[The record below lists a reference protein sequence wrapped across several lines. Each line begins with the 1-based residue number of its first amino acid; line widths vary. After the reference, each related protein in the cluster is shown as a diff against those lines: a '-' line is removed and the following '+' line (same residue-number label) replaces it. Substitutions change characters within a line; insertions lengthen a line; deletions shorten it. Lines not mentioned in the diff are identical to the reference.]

1 MNERLTRAS
10 GERASLRTNTSSRSN
25 VSTDVRVLGV
35 VEVRRA
41 GKLVALG
48 GVQQRRL
55 VGLLAVHH
63 GRTVGVSQIADALW
77 DRCDQPLAP
86 ERTIQTYISRLRGA
100 LGDAVVRRDA
110 GGYLIDSS
118 SIRLDADEFRTLLRS
133 ARGRPAGE
141 LASELQRALS
151 VWSGP
156 AFGEFADEAWAVAP
170 ALALESLRVSA
181 LEDLFGARISLGEHR
196 DVTFELEA
204 AFSQNLERP
213 VLTAHLMV
221 ALARSGR
228 QADALRVFQRHRR
241 LLLDDT
247 GLDPARMLIEL
258 EQQILANDSKPG
270 VPETVPEI
278 RGYELQTA
286 IGTGTCGTV
295 YRARQPVTNRAVAVK
310 VIDQLFADD
319 PDFVRRFD
327 ARAQRIARLEHPNVA
342 PLYDFWRERGAAYL
356 VYRLFTGG
364 NLADARQSEWELPHV
379 SKLVNDVGGALS
391 SGHRI
396 GLFHTNLHDGNVLF
410 DENERAILSD
420 YPLHIAESSAK
431 QNAAADCADFA
442 TLIWSVLAGRHV
454 REAER
459 NEYATSLQVLRPD
472 LPEGLAELLER
483 SISPKSVP
491 APSVEQFV
499 SEWNHLSA
507 ACGVVVGV
515 PIQWNDENPY
525 KGLRPFDE
533 GDAEDF
539 FGREH
544 LVETIEQRIV
554 TERFVVV
561 VGPSGSGKS
570 SVIRAGLVPRMRDKG
585 WFVATMRPG
594 ANPQGALADALA
606 LAEMPAILEQ
616 PNEPQKLL
624 IVVDQLEE
632 LYSICES
639 DTLRSRF
646 LSELIAAAQGSNGV
660 TRVIATLRADFLGV
674 VLQHREL
681 GTLMSTATVLAT
693 AMNSRELESCVRGPA
708 LRRGFEVD
716 SSLVTQI
723 VADVNARPGS
733 LPMLQFALFELVEQ
747 RASRV
752 LTLAEYDAIGGVGG
766 ALSRHGEAVFA
777 NLSLEEQT
785 LMRTLVA
792 RLVSVSETQPPT
804 SRRIALRDLPAGARV
819 LFEILVARRLLTV
832 SHDVTTREPIFE
844 LAHES
849 ILSEWDRIRGWL
861 DQDTDDLR
869 VLRHIDEAAHAWDA
883 GGRVESDL
891 YTGVRLQGAL
901 EWRSRGPRS
910 LSTTEERFLNE
921 SNDFAKRIATQGE
934 RSLRRTRALS
944 ASLAMLL
951 VLAVVGGVL
960 AVGQRGRAQRV
971 GYSSETKR
979 LLATAVTMTQDD
991 PAVAFLLALE
1001 GSRRRGDRVDANDA
1015 MLRVLAAQPS
1025 YLGSASLT
1033 RELSRLVLSRD
1044 GKRVIGIGE
1053 AQVVVV
1059 AIDSRRVLARRALT
1073 RSRTAPTITVGP
1085 LNTVIV
1091 SDGEF
1096 DLRLLNDESLS
1107 DQAPKFELSGSA
1119 RATATSEDG
1128 FVLAVA
1134 GDFGS
1139 VDLWNVQTRKLL
1151 RTLMIP
1157 ERGVNVAFTTNG
1169 ERLVIGES
1177 RAVSVWDV
1185 RAGKELTRFAL
1196 SEPVSSLLPA
1206 PKIGGIVLGSA
1217 AVNGHS
1223 TITLV
1228 DESSG
1233 VERWRVSNRSTEP
1246 ATMSM
1251 LDSENVLVTDGSGI
1265 RRIHLSSGD
1274 SSPLGPGSARAAIGI
1289 RRGQTYVVA
1298 DRGPTLT
1305 FRSTV
1310 GEGLLGTVLPG
1321 ADGPCRLQAS
1331 GDGSF
1336 VACTDQVR
1344 IWDVSAR
1351 VPRLLLHDDKRSG
1364 FLLEQGRAVLIDRIG
1379 GWEIVDLVSGSTL
1392 KRGSATRT
1400 VLNGGPGLGPLSVA
1414 SPTGR
1419 WLALGIGLNLWIVDL
1434 QTNASTS
1441 LVELNPLSSQ
1451 TPASV
1456 EEVWFS
1462 VDGRS
1467 LFARL
1472 GNAQIRRWED
1482 SQWINSPRN
1491 VPTSLT
1497 PPTSSNAPS
1506 SIASGSVWFD
1516 GNARGEE
1523 PVAVS
1528 RWSDTMLIRS
1538 DDSAVGM
1545 QLIKGQSGL
1554 TRLGGLVGAKSR
1566 IEAAA
1571 FDPTQRWIATVEA
1584 DGAVRLWDVASR
1596 RNVGAPIASDAE
1608 SLPVFLSGP
1617 NLKLVTV
1624 SHDRVVIRSL
1634 DTATWSIAAC
1644 RAAGRN
1650 LTQAEWRELGPRGQ
1664 PYQATCNEW
1673 PDA

>member
-1 MNERLTRAS
+1 MNQRPMREP
-10 GERASLRTNTSSRSN
+10 GERASSRTN
-25 VSTDVRVLGV
+25 VSIDVRVLGV
-35 VEVRRA
+35 VEVRRS

-55 VGLLAVHH
+55 VGLLAAHH
-63 GRTVGVSQIADALW
+63 GRTVGVGQIADALW

-86 ERTIQTYISRLRGA
+86 ERTIQTYISRLRGS
-100 LGDAVVRRDA
+100 LGDAVVRRDS
-110 GGYLIDSS
+110 GGYLIESS

-133 ARGRPAGE
+133 ARGRPAAE
-141 LASELQRALS
+141 LASELERALS
-151 VWSGP
+151 LWSGP
-156 AFGEFADEAWAVAP
+156 AFREFADEAWAVAP
-170 ALALESLRVSA
+170 ALALEGLRMSA
-181 LEDLFGARISLGEHR
+181 LEDFYGARISLGEHR
-196 DVTFELEA
+196 DVTVELQA

-213 VLTAHLMV
+213 LLTAHLMV

-228 QADALRVFQRHRR
+228 QADALRAFQRHRR
-241 LLLDDT
+241 FLLDET
-247 GLDPARMLIEL
+247 GLDPARILIEL

-278 RGYELQTA
+278 RGYELQAA
-286 IGTGTCGTV
+286 IGTGSCGTV

-319 PDFVRRFD
+319 PGFVRRFD

-364 NLADARQSEWELPHV
+364 NLADARESDPKWELSRV
-379 SKLVNDVGGALS
+379 SGLVNDVGGALS

-420 YPLHIAESSAK
+420 YPLHVAENSVK
-431 QNAAADCADFA
+431 QNATADCADFA

-459 NEYATSLQVLRPD
+459 NECAISLQVLRPD
-472 LPEGLAELLER
+472 LPKELADLLER
-483 SISPKSVP
+483 SIFQKSVP
-491 APSVEQFV
+491 APTVEQFV
-499 SEWNHLSA
+499 SEWNRLCMAS
-507 ACGVVVGV
+507 GVVVGV
-515 PIQWNDENPY
+515 PMQWTDENPY

-544 LVETIEQRIV
+544 LVATIEQRIV
-554 TERFVVV
+554 TERFVIV

-570 SVIRAGLVPRMRDKG
+570 SAIRAGLVPRMREQG

-594 ANPQGALADALA
+594 ANPVDALADALA
-606 LAEMPAILEQ
+606 LAEMPVI
-616 PNEPQKLL
+616 NEPQKLL
-624 IVVDQLEE
+624 IVVDQFEE

-639 DTLRSRF
+639 DTMRSRF
-646 LSELIAAAQGSNGV
+646 IRELIATAQGSNGS
-660 TRVIATLRADFLGV
+660 TRVVATLRADFLEAA
-674 VLQHREL
+674 LQHPEL
-681 GTLMSTATVLAT
+681 GPLMGTATVLAT
-693 AMNSRELESCVRGPA
+693 ALNSRELEACVRGPA

-723 VADVNARPGS
+723 IADVNARPGS
-733 LPMLQFALFELVEQ
+733 LPLLQFALFELVEQ
-747 RASRV
+747 RTSRV

-777 NLSLEEQT
+777 SLSPQEQN

-792 RLVSVSETQPPT
+792 RLVSVSETQPRS
-804 SRRIALRDLPAGARV
+804 SRRMALGDLPDGARA
-819 LFEILVARRLLTV
+819 LFEVLVARRLLTV

-844 LAHES
+844 LVHES
-849 ILSEWDRIRGWL
+849 ILTEWDRIRRWL

-869 VLRHIDEAAHAWDA
+869 VLRHIDEAAHAWNA

-910 LSTTEERFLNE
+910 LSTTEELFLNE
-921 SNDFAKRIATQGE
+921 SDDFAKRIATQGE
-934 RSLRRTRALS
+934 RSLRRTRTLS

-979 LLATAVTMTQDD
+979 LLATAVTMTDDD
-991 PAVAFLLALE
+991 PTVALLLALE
-1001 GSRRRGDRVDANDA
+1001 GSKRRGDRVDANDA

-1025 YLGSASLT
+1025 YLGSASLS
-1033 RELSRLVLSRD
+1033 RPLSRLVLSRD
-1044 GKRVIGIGE
+1044 GKRVIGIGDAE
-1053 AQVVVV
+1053 AVVV
-1059 AIDSRRVLARRALT
+1059 AVDSRRVLARRTLT
-1073 RSRTAPTITVGP
+1073 RSRTAPTISIGP
-1085 LNTVIV
+1085 SNTVIV

-1107 DQAPKFELSGSA
+1107 DQAPKFELSGAA
-1119 RATATSEDG
+1119 RVTATSEDG
-1128 FVLAVA
+1128 TVLAIA

-1139 VDLWNVQTRKLL
+1139 VDLWNVQTRKLV
-1151 RTLMIP
+1151 RTLVIP
-1157 ERGVNVAFTTNG
+1157 ERGINVAFTTNG

-1177 RAVSVWDV
+1177 REVSVWDV
-1185 RAGKELTRFAL
+1185 RVGKELTRFAL
-1196 SEPVSSLLPA
+1196 SEPLSSLLPVA
-1206 PKIGGIVLGSA
+1206 RIGGLVIGSA
-1217 AVNGHS
+1217 AVDGYS

-1228 DESSG
+1228 DDSSG

-1265 RRIHLSSGD
+1265 RRIHLRSGD

-1305 FRSTV
+1305 VRSTV

-1321 ADGPCRLQAS
+1321 ANGPCRLQAS
-1331 GDGSF
+1331 GDGRF

-1351 VPRLLLHDDKRSG
+1351 VPRLLLHDEKRSG
-1364 FLLEQGRAVLIDRIG
+1364 FLLEQGRVVLIDRIG
-1379 GWEIVDLVSGSTL
+1379 RWEIVDLASGSTL
-1392 KRGSATRT
+1392 TQGSATRT

-1419 WLALGIGLNLWIVDL
+1419 WLAVGKDLNLWIVDL
-1434 QTNASTS
+1434 QTNTSTS

-1451 TPASV
+1451 SPASV
-1456 EEVWFS
+1456 KEVWFS
-1462 VDGRS
+1462 IDGRS

-1472 GNAQIRRWED
+1472 GNAQIRRWTD
-1482 SQWINSPRN
+1482 SQWITSPSN
-1491 VPTSLT
+1491 ALTGPTS
-1497 PPTSSNAPS
+1497 PTAQNATNAT
-1506 SIASGSVWFD
+1506 ASAASESVKFD
-1516 GNARGEE
+1516 GNARGEQ
-1523 PVAVS
+1523 PIAVS

-1538 DDSAVGM
+1538 DDGSVRM
-1545 QLIKGQSGL
+1545 QRSKGQSGITL
-1554 TRLGGLVGAKSR
+1554 LGELVGAKSR
-1566 IEAAA
+1566 IDAAS
-1571 FDPTQRWIATVEA
+1571 FDPTERWIATVEA
-1584 DGAVRLWDVASR
+1584 DGAVRLWDLASR
-1596 RNVGAPIASDAE
+1596 RSVGAPIASDAQ

-1617 NLKLVTV
+1617 HRKLVTV

-1634 DTATWSIAAC
+1634 DRATWSRAAC
-1644 RAAGRN
+1644 SAAGRN
-1650 LTQAEWRELGPRGQ
+1650 LTRAEWRELGPRGQ
-1664 PYQATCNEW
+1664 PYQATCHEW